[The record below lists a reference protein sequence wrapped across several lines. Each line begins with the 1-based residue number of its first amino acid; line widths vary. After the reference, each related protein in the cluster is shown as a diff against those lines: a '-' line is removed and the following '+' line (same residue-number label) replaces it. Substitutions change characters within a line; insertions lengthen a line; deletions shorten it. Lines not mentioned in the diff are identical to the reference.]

1 MRACAPARV
10 LGRQPV
16 VESSQTVS
24 GCSEENSGLRVR
36 VLRTHQ
42 AVACCPT
49 RRSSRRSGRNRD
61 EHSRA
66 RTSLPGRPQDT
77 VAVRTHHPHCL
88 SLSPLLAAS
97 THRFRTG
104 SHHCPGTDSACTARV
119 RLTVPVHSRTPLVAA
134 GQAAQALHCDPPTS
148 SVPWLSDETTVR
160 GVANCAP
167 WSDSL
172 RTISAAQISVNAV
185 TQSGRR

>member
-1 MRACAPARV
+1 V
-10 LGRQPV
+10 
-16 VESSQTVS
+16 
-24 GCSEENSGLRVR
+24 RVR
-36 VLRTHQ
+36 LRAYWVVSQSSSRLRRSVDALKKILGSGSVCCARTRPLL
-42 AVACCPT
+42 ACPT

-104 SHHCPGTDSACTARV
+104 SHHCPGTDSACTAR
-119 RLTVPVHSRTPLVAA
+119 TPRTADRPCPQPNATR
-134 GQAAQALHCDPPTS
+134 GGRPS
-148 SVPWLSDETTVR
+148 SAS
-160 GVANCAP
+160 
-167 WSDSL
+167 SSL
-172 RTISAAQISVNAV
+172 RPTHFLSALAQRRDSRP
-185 TQSGRR
+185 GRRKLCAME

>member
-1 MRACAPARV
+1 VRACAPARV

-24 GCSEENSGLRVR
+24 GCCEENSGLRVR

-66 RTSLPGRPQDT
+66 RTSLPGRPQDA

-104 SHHCPGTDSACTARV
+104 SHHCPGTDSACTAR
-119 RLTVPVHSRTPLVAA
+119 TPRTADRPCPQPNATR
-134 GQAAQALHCDPPTS
+134 GGRPS
-148 SVPWLSDETTVR
+148 SAS
-160 GVANCAP
+160 
-167 WSDSL
+167 SSL
-172 RTISAAQISVNAV
+172 RPTHFLSALAQRRDSRP
-185 TQSGRR
+185 GRRKLCAME